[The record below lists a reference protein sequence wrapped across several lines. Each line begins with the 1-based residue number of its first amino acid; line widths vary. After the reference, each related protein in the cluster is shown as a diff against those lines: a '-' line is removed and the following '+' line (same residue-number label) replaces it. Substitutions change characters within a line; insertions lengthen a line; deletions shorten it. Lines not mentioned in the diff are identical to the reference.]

1 MFHLLAITAGS
12 DGSSN
17 FFGDAPE
24 VAVGLELHMTLKG
37 KICDIKISWAEAV
50 SLHAILLTTIKSIM
64 NAKVS
69 QQRFW
74 HCHENRL
81 IKTIQTIPYR

>member
-37 KICDIKISWAEAV
+37 KNVTSKLV
-50 SLHAILLTTIKSIM
+50 GRRLF
-64 NAKVS
+64 
-69 QQRFW
+69 RFMQY
-74 HCHENRL
+74 CLQLSNL
-81 IKTIQTIPYR
+81 